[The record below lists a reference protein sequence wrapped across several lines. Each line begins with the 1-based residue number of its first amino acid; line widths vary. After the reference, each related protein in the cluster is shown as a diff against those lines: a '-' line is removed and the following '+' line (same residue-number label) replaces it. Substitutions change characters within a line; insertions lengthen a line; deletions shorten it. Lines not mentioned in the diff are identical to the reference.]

1 MSTLGSA
8 ITFVL
13 QLFIISLFAR
23 VILDYVRIFSPS
35 WRPKGIVLVIA
46 EAVYGITDPVMRF
59 VRRFIPSLRIGPVAV
74 DISFILIFFVT
85 EILISFAR
93 RLH

>member
-1 MSTLGSA
+1 MSNFGTA
-8 ITFVL
+8 IVFVL

-23 VILDYVRIFSPS
+23 VILDYIRIFSPS
-35 WRPKGIVLVIA
+35 WRPRGVILAIA
-46 EAVYGITDPVMRF
+46 EAVYAVTDPIMRF
-59 VRRFIPSLRIGPVAV
+59 VRRFIPPLRLGPVAV

-93 RLH
+93 RIH

>member
-1 MSTLGSA
+1 MSSLGSV
-8 ITFVL
+8 IVFVL
-13 QLFIISLFAR
+13 NIFILSLFGR

-35 WRPKGIVLVIA
+35 WRPKGIILAIA
-46 EAVYGITDPVMRF
+46 ELVYAVTDPIMRF

-74 DISFILIFFVT
+74 DISFLLVFFVT

-93 RLH
+93 RIH

>member
-1 MSTLGSA
+1 MSSLGS
-8 ITFVL
+8 IIVFLL
-13 QLFIISLFAR
+13 QLFIVSLFAR

-35 WRPKGIVLVIA
+35 WRPTGVILAIA
-46 EAVYGITDPVMRF
+46 EAVYGITDPVMKF

-85 EILISFAR
+85 EIVISFAR
-93 RLH
+93 RIQ

>member
-1 MSTLGSA
+1 MSSLGSA

-35 WRPKGIVLVIA
+35 WRPKGVLLVIA
-46 EAVYGITDPVMRF
+46 EAVYGITDPVMKF

>member
-1 MSTLGSA
+1 MSSVGSV
-8 ITFVL
+8 IVFLL

-35 WRPKGIVLVIA
+35 WRPRGVVLAIA
-46 EAVYGITDPVMRF
+46 ELVYAITDPIMRF
-59 VRRFIPSLRIGPVAV
+59 ARKFIPPLRIGPVAV

-85 EILISFAR
+85 EILISFAKR
-93 RLH
+93 IH

>member
-1 MSTLGSA
+1 MSNVGTA
-8 ITFVL
+8 IVLVL

-35 WRPKGIVLVIA
+35 WRPRGVLLAIA
-46 EAVYGITDPVMRF
+46 EAVYGVTDPVMRF
-59 VRRFIPSLRIGPVAV
+59 VRRFIPPLRIGPVAI

-93 RLH
+93 RIH

>member
-1 MSTLGSA
+1 MSGLGS
-8 ITFVL
+8 IIVFIL

-23 VILDYVRIFSPS
+23 VILDYIRIFSPS
-35 WRPKGIVLVIA
+35 WRPKGVLLAIA
-46 EAVYGITDPVMRF
+46 EAVYGITDPIMRF
-59 VRRFIPSLRIGPVAV
+59 VRRFIPALRIGPVAV

-93 RLH
+93 RIH

>member
-1 MSTLGSA
+1 MSSVGTVLV
-8 ITFVL
+8 FLL

-23 VILDYVRIFSPS
+23 VILDYIRIFSPS
-35 WRPKGIVLVIA
+35 WRPRGVVLAIA
-46 EAVYGITDPVMRF
+46 ELVYAITDPIMRF
-59 VRRFIPSLRIGPVAV
+59 VRKFIPPLRIGPVAV

-93 RLH
+93 RIH

>member
-1 MSTLGSA
+1 MSSVGS
-8 ITFVL
+8 IIVFIL

-23 VILDYVRIFSPS
+23 VILDYIRIFSPS
-35 WRPKGIVLVIA
+35 WRPKGVVLMFA
-46 EAVYGITDPVMRF
+46 EAVYGITDPIMRF
-59 VRRFIPSLRIGPVAV
+59 VRRFIPALRIGPVAV

-93 RLH
+93 RIH